1 MMRVRPHHNSRSSP
15 SVYAIMLRSLRKS
28 AGTWVVR
35 IFLLLLAAL
44 FGVGIW
50 SDPGNLLRDRSAT
63 VVASVG
69 AVDIDPQQ
77 FSREYQA
84 EASRA
89 RQLLGAAFDTDAETR
104 KTVALGVIDRLGLRT
119 QFDLEGNRL
128 GLGLGEDTLRA
139 IIVGNPAFQDETGAF
154 SPEIF
159 AGRIANQGLNETTFV
174 ASLKAELVRRQL
186 LESVTGTATVPQ
198 SLVERLY
205 AARYERRS
213 AEYLLVETLPGFA
226 ETEPDDAALK
236 AHYDEHPDRYT
247 APEYRS
253 ATYLWVRPADLTA
266 DVTVDDEALQALYD
280 ERIATFQQPER
291 RTIEQIVA
299 PDQGAAEAI
308 VGRLAAGEAFEAV
321 AQSLGQPES
330 VTELGAL
337 AATDLPLPALA
348 DAVFALAVGATSA
361 PVQSPLGWHIFRV
374 SAITPPAVTPFEA
387 VKAELAAE
395 LALERGTDVAYEIAN
410 GIEDA
415 LAAGSSLE
423 QAATELGLTTATVA
437 AVDARGRAADDT
449 APALPEPGERF
460 LALLFETPEGDVA
473 PLEETPEGGFFV
485 VRTDSVVAP
494 EVRPFDQVR
503 ERVRA
508 DWAADAVDGAVEDA
522 LGQAAVKLAAGESL
536 EAVATSLGVAARTT
550 ESFLRSTGPVGV
562 AFPPDQIDRLFG
574 ATVGDI
580 EIARADDGRGHL
592 LVRLTAIE
600 AADPSNDAEGMDAVR
615 GEILRAYADD
625 LARAYRAELEG
636 RYPLTVNDGT
646 LDPLL

>member
-1 MMRVRPHHNSRSSP
+1 
-15 SVYAIMLRSLRKS
+15 MLRSLRKS

-63 VVASVG
+63 AVASVG
-69 AVDIDPQQ
+69 DVDIDPNQ

-89 RQLLGAAFDTDAETR
+89 RQLLGAAFDADAETR
-104 KTVALGVIDRLGLRT
+104 RTVALGVIDRLGLRT

-139 IIVGNPAFQDETGAF
+139 IVVGNPMFQDETGAF

-159 AGRIANQGLNETTFV
+159 AGRIANQGMNESMFV
-174 ASLKAELVRRQL
+174 ASLEAELVRRQL
-186 LESVTGTATVPQ
+186 LESVAGTATVPR
-198 SLVERLY
+198 SLVEQLY
-205 AARYERRS
+205 TSRYERRS
-213 AEYLLVETLPGFA
+213 AEYVLVDTLPGLTEA
-226 ETEPDDAALK
+226 EPDDAALK
-236 AHYDEHPDRYT
+236 AFFDEHPDRYT
-247 APEYRS
+247 APEYRA

-266 DVTVDDEALQALYD
+266 DVAVDDEAVQALYD

-291 RTIEQIVA
+291 RTIEQVVA
-299 PDQGAAEAI
+299 PDQGAADAI
-308 VGRLAAGEAFEAV
+308 VARLTAGEAFEAV
-321 AQSLGQPES
+321 AQSLGQPEL
-330 VTELGAL
+330 VTRLGAL
-337 AATDLPLPALA
+337 AATELPLPTLA
-348 DAVFALAVGATSA
+348 DAAFALEVGASSA

-374 SAITPPAVTPFEA
+374 SAITPPEVTPFEA

-395 LALERGTDVAYEIAN
+395 LALEHGTDVAYEIAN

-423 QAATELGLTTATVA
+423 QAATELGLTTATIA
-437 AVDARGRAADDT
+437 AVDARGRAADDA

-460 LALLFETPEGDVA
+460 LAMLFETPEGEMA

-485 VRTDSVVAP
+485 VRADSVVAP
-494 EVRPFDQVR
+494 EVRPFGAVH

-508 DWAADAVDGAVEDA
+508 DWAADAADRAVTEA

-536 EAVATSLGVAARTT
+536 EAVATSLGVTAWTT
-550 ESFLRSTGPVGV
+550 EKFLRSTGPVGV
-562 AFPPDQIDRLFG
+562 AFPPDLIDRLFG
-574 ATVGDI
+574 ARIGDI

-592 LVRLTAIE
+592 LVRLSAVE
-600 AADPSNDAEGMDAVR
+600 AADPSSDVEGMDAVR
-615 GEILRAYADD
+615 GEVLRAYGDD
-625 LARAYRAELEG
+625 LARAYRSELER
-636 RYPLTVNDGT
+636 RYPVSVNDGA